1 MDGWNDSDSSA
12 GRGKERT
19 DAFAVRT
26 GAIILYP
33 SVHSRSMGNTVF
45 ARNNMINKKI
55 MLIMTSGI
63 SLAWR
68 KAEEVGKELYE
79 R

>member
-1 MDGWNDSDSSA
+1 
-12 GRGKERT
+12 
-19 DAFAVRT
+19 V
-26 GAIILYP
+26 
-33 SVHSRSMGNTVF
+33 
-45 ARNNMINKKI
+45 INKKI